1 MALINISL
9 VLEEEEEE
17 KVVVKISSV
26 IEDV

>member
-9 VLEEEEEE
+9 VLEEDEEE